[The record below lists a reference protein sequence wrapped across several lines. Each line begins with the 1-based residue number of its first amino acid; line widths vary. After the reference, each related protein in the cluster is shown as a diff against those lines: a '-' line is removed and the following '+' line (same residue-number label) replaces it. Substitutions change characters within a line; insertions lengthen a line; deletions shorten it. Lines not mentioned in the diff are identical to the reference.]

1 MNKEKKSFSVN
12 YEEIVRKGID
22 TLLIAGTKIV
32 FAKDPNEAVLVCQ
45 SQVKKETKYPKDLI
59 DVGIDEIEERGV
71 LPL

>member
-22 TLLIAGTKIV
+22 TVLIAGTKIV
-32 FAKDPNEAVLVCQ
+32 FAKDPNEAALVCFN
-45 SQVKKETKYPKDLI
+45 QVKKETKYPKDLI